1 MSLAPLLQV
10 RVVVR
15 RRNSAGAS
23 IAWPAVLL
31 VGFVLWLIYG
41 LVIRNLPLIITNTTS
56 MLICI
61 ITVAVLVHYRPSS
74 ERRQQPSSVD
84 LRDQKRPPKPEE

>member
-23 IAWPAVLL
+23 IAWPSVLL
-31 VGFVLWLIYG
+31 VGFGLWLIYG
-41 LVIRNLPLIITNTTS
+41 LVIRNLPLIITNTVS

-61 ITVAVLVHYRPSS
+61 ITVAVLVHYRPRS
-74 ERRQQPSSVD
+74 
-84 LRDQKRPPKPEE
+84 DQKRTHRPE

>member
-31 VGFVLWLIYG
+31 VGFGLWLIYG
-41 LVIRNLPLIITNTTS
+41 LVIRNLPLIITNTVS
-56 MLICI
+56 LLICI
-61 ITVAVLVHYRPSS
+61 LTVAVLVHYRPRS
-74 ERRQQPSSVD
+74 ERRHQPSSAD
-84 LRDQKRPPKPEE
+84 IRDQECPHKPE